1 MMDKVN
7 QLYQQ
12 FNLLHNTTKKEQK
25 RLLGLFQMALD
36 LQEHITAAL
45 NQPEEMQDLIKDAHR
60 SGDSE

>member
-1 MMDKVN
+1 MDKVN

-45 NQPEEMQDLIKDAHR
+45 NQPEEMQDLIKR
-60 SGDSE
+60 RP